1 MYDYSIVYCLFE
13 KEESLNFV
21 HCLAM
26 DIYVFFEKH
35 KAV

>member
-1 MYDYSIVYCLFE
+1 MYDYLIVYCLFE
-13 KEESLNFV
+13 KEEILNFV